1 MEKPTGNPFT
11 DLTLALADRIEQVV
25 SEMEEQA
32 KDAPPYMQEK
42 VSKAQVRRL
51 LEQMTPGA
59 RAQVLATLPPE
70 LQAALMGG
78 PNGTTNTRPVRPAVN
93 S

>member
-32 KDAPPYMQEK
+32 KDAPPYMQER
-42 VSKAQVRRL
+42 VSLEQVRRL
-51 LEQMTPGA
+51 LAQMTPEQM
-59 RAQVLATLPPE
+59 AQAMASLPPE